1 MRTVLARAPAAILC
15 GASAPFAA
23 VAALGLRLAH
33 GRLPLVAR
41 ECLGLRGA
49 PLRLH
54 AVVAHPAGGGLARA
68 AAAGLNLW
76 LGLAAVARGRLA
88 WVGPRARE
96 LDEAPPP
103 QARAAILGVKPGL
116 VSLYAV
122 RARTGVAHDTEDVTD
137 LEYVARRGL
146 RRDLG
151 ILLRGALGPGGAGL
165 RERVPAVTL
174 LFGLRHLNLAMDE
187 VLDLIAIALRRGRQT
202 RVAFVNPDCVNR
214 AQRDPVYRAVLAR
227 FDWVLTDGIGM
238 VIAGRLLGQR
248 VRQNVNGTDLFPR
261 LCELLGRSGHSLY
274 LLGGRP
280 GVAEGVVDWI
290 GRHHPRVR
298 VAGVHHG
305 YFTAA
310 EAPAVIRA
318 IRASGAAVLL
328 VGLGVPRQERW
339 IAAHSR
345 ACGAVVTMGV
355 GGLFDFYSG
364 RIPRAPQW
372 LREIGGEW
380 AYRLVQ
386 EPGRLWRRYLL
397 GNAEFL
403 LRVARLRV
411 APPKGAPHGTH

>member
-1 MRTVLARAPAAILC
+1 
-15 GASAPFAA
+15 
-23 VAALGLRLAH
+23 
-33 GRLPLVAR
+33 
-41 ECLGLRGA
+41 
-49 PLRLH
+49 
-54 AVVAHPAGGGLARA
+54 
-68 AAAGLNLW
+68 
-76 LGLAAVARGRLA
+76 
-88 WVGPRARE
+88 
-96 LDEAPPP
+96 
-103 QARAAILGVKPGL
+103 
-116 VSLYAV
+116 
-122 RARTGVAHDTEDVTD
+122 
-137 LEYVARRGL
+137 
-146 RRDLG
+146 
-151 ILLRGALGPGGAGL
+151 
-165 RERVPAVTL
+165 
-174 LFGLRHLNLAMDE
+174 MDE
-187 VLDLIAIALRRGRQT
+187 VLDLLAIALHRGQQT
-202 RVAFVNPDCVNR
+202 RVAFVNPECVNR
-214 AQRDPVYRAVLAR
+214 AQRDPIYRAVLAR

-238 VIAGRLLGQR
+238 VLAGRLLGQR

-305 YFTAA
+305 YFSAA
-310 EAPAVIRA
+310 EAPAVIRG

-372 LREIGGEW
+372 LREVGGEW

-397 GNAEFL
+397 GNAQFL

-411 APPKGAPHGTH
+411 APSKGPAHGAH